1 MRKLLWV
8 LSLAVPL
15 FSCGDRDTAVTA
27 KRAFPQEKRIQAVKC
42 PVGDV
47 MDPSYMIQKG
57 DYLLV
62 RSGQPKKQLFVFTV
76 PDLRFV
82 CATGNQ
88 GRGPEEFSTFPT
100 LVESRTD
107 TFYVFGY
114 AHRHLKSLAVDS
126 AARVHLTECYEIP
139 LHEVFNHMH
148 LIDDSVLLYETVMLP
163 QYAVYKYDLKNR
175 KSIDELKI
183 ERETP
188 ESELTFDT
196 SRGYMAAN
204 DSVMIYVYLYKNQ
217 IDIYDVKDFRLKRRI
232 VGVYKPQKPAFRNK
246 ELYYLGVIP
255 GDKYFYALF
264 KGERTEKGENR
275 SNTIEVYDYDGNP
288 VALYQFDIPP
298 LYFYPDEKNNCIYA
312 THPSCM
318 DTLLRYDL

>member
-1 MRKLLWV
+1 M
-8 LSLAVPL
+8 SLAVPL

-288 VALYQFDIPP
+288 VALYRFDIPP

>member
-275 SNTIEVYDYDGNP
+275 RNTIEVYDYDGNP
-288 VALYQFDIPP
+288 VALYRFDIPP

>member
-1 MRKLLWV
+1 MRKLLWIW
-8 LSLAVPL
+8 SLAVPL
-15 FSCGDRDTAVTA
+15 FSCGDRDTVVMA
-27 KRAFPQEKRIQAVKC
+27 KRAFPQEKKIRAVRIPAGETMN
-42 PVGDV
+42 PGH
-47 MDPSYMIQKG
+47 MLQKG
-57 DYLLV
+57 DYLIIESIL
-62 RSGQPKKQLFVFTV
+62 SPKMLFVYSA

-82 CATGNQ
+82 CATGNK
-88 GRGPEEFSTFPT
+88 GKEPDEIPFPPM

-107 TFYVFGY
+107 TLYVFGY
-114 AHRHLKSLAVDS
+114 AYRHLKSLKVDS

-204 DSVMIYVYLYKNQ
+204 DSVIIYVYLYKN
-217 IDIYDVKDFRLKRRI
+217 
-232 VGVYKPQKPAFRNK
+232 
-246 ELYYLGVIP
+246 
-255 GDKYFYALF
+255 
-264 KGERTEKGENR
+264 
-275 SNTIEVYDYDGNP
+275 
-288 VALYQFDIPP
+288 
-298 LYFYPDEKNNCIYA
+298 
-312 THPSCM
+312 H
-318 DTLLRYDL
+318 

>member
-62 RSGQPKKQLFVFTV
+62 QSGQPQKQLFVFTV

-107 TFYVFGY
+107 TLYVFGY
-114 AHRHLKSLAVDS
+114 AYRHLKSLKVDS

-204 DSVMIYVYLYKNQ
+204 DSVMIYVYLYKN
-217 IDIYDVKDFRLKRRI
+217 
-232 VGVYKPQKPAFRNK
+232 
-246 ELYYLGVIP
+246 
-255 GDKYFYALF
+255 
-264 KGERTEKGENR
+264 
-275 SNTIEVYDYDGNP
+275 
-288 VALYQFDIPP
+288 
-298 LYFYPDEKNNCIYA
+298 
-312 THPSCM
+312 H
-318 DTLLRYDL
+318 

>member
-42 PVGDV
+42 PEGDV

-288 VALYQFDIPP
+288 VALYRFDIPP

>member
-47 MDPSYMIQKG
+47 MNPSYMIQKG

-288 VALYQFDIPP
+288 VALYRFDIPP

>member
-288 VALYQFDIPP
+288 VALYRFDIPP

>member
-1 MRKLLWV
+1 LLWV

-288 VALYQFDIPP
+288 VALYRFDIPP

>member
-264 KGERTEKGENR
+264 KGARTEKGENR

-288 VALYQFDIPP
+288 VALYRFDIPP

-312 THPSCM
+312 THPSCI

>member
-114 AHRHLKSLAVDS
+114 SHRHLKSLAVDS

-288 VALYQFDIPP
+288 VALYRFDIPP

>member
-1 MRKLLWV
+1 
-8 LSLAVPL
+8 
-15 FSCGDRDTAVTA
+15 
-27 KRAFPQEKRIQAVKC
+27 
-42 PVGDV
+42 
-47 MDPSYMIQKG
+47 MDS
-57 DYLLV
+57 V
-62 RSGQPKKQLFVFTV
+62 A
-76 PDLRFV
+76 
-82 CATGNQ
+82 C
-88 GRGPEEFSTFPT
+88 
-100 LVESRTD
+100 
-107 TFYVFGY
+107 
-114 AHRHLKSLAVDS
+114 
-126 AARVHLTECYEIP
+126 VHLTERYEIP
-139 LHEVFNHMH
+139 LYEAFNHMH

-163 QYAVYKYDLKNR
+163 QYAVHKYDLKNR

-264 KGERTEKGENR
+264 KGARTEKGENR

-288 VALYQFDIPP
+288 VALYRFDIPP

>member
-163 QYAVYKYDLKNR
+163 QYAVHKYDLKNR

-232 VGVYKPQKPAFRNK
+232 VGVYKPQKPAFRDE
-246 ELYYLGVIP
+246 ELYYLGAIP

-288 VALYQFDIPP
+288 VALYRFDIPP

>member
-15 FSCGDRDTAVTA
+15 FSCGDRDKAVTA

-232 VGVYKPQKPAFRNK
+232 VGVYKPQKPEFRNK

-288 VALYQFDIPP
+288 VALYRFDIPP

>member
-264 KGERTEKGENR
+264 KGARTEKGENR

-288 VALYQFDIPP
+288 VALYRFDIPP

>member
-1 MRKLLWV
+1 M
-8 LSLAVPL
+8 
-15 FSCGDRDTAVTA
+15 
-27 KRAFPQEKRIQAVKC
+27 
-42 PVGDV
+42 
-47 MDPSYMIQKG
+47 
-57 DYLLV
+57 
-62 RSGQPKKQLFVFTV
+62 
-76 PDLRFV
+76 
-82 CATGNQ
+82 
-88 GRGPEEFSTFPT
+88 
-100 LVESRTD
+100 VESRTD

-232 VGVYKPQKPAFRNK
+232 VGVYKPQKPAFRDE

-264 KGERTEKGENR
+264 KGARTEKGENR

-288 VALYQFDIPP
+288 VALYRFDIPP

>member
-1 MRKLLWV
+1 MTLLFVILLLWGCNQNV
-8 LSLAVPL
+8 HITEKMV
-15 FSCGDRDTAVTA
+15 
-27 KRAFPQEKRIQAVKC
+27 FPFEKKIQVVKF
-42 PVGDV
+42 PVGEV

-57 DYLLV
+57 EYLLV
-62 RSGQPKKQLFVFTV
+62 ESGQPQKQLFVFTV

-82 CATGNQ
+82 CATGNK
-88 GRGPEEFSTFPT
+88 GRGPEEFPVFPT

-139 LHEVFNHMH
+139 LHEVFNYMH

-163 QYAVYKYDLKNR
+163 QYTVHKYDLKNR

-232 VGVYKPQKPAFRNK
+232 VGVYKPQKPAFRDE

-288 VALYQFDIPP
+288 VALYRFDIPP

>member
-62 RSGQPKKQLFVFTV
+62 RSEQPKKQLFVFTV

-288 VALYQFDIPP
+288 VALYRFDIPP

>member
-183 ERETP
+183 ERETL

-196 SRGYMAAN
+196 SRGHMAAN

-288 VALYQFDIPP
+288 VALYRFDIPP

>member
-232 VGVYKPQKPAFRNK
+232 VGDYKPQKPAFRDE

-264 KGERTEKGENR
+264 KGARTEKGENR

-288 VALYQFDIPP
+288 VALYRFDIPP

>member
-1 MRKLLWV
+1 MGKFLLTLLFAILLLWGCNQNV
-8 LSLAVPL
+8 HITEKMV
-15 FSCGDRDTAVTA
+15 
-27 KRAFPQEKRIQAVKC
+27 FPFEKKIQVVKF
-42 PVGDV
+42 PVGEV

-57 DYLLV
+57 EYLLV
-62 RSGQPKKQLFVFTV
+62 ESGQPQKQLFVFTV

-126 AARVHLTECYEIP
+126 AARVHLTERYEIP
-139 LHEVFNHMH
+139 MYEAFNKMH
-148 LIDDSVLLYETVMLP
+148 LIDDSVLLYETVMPP
-163 QYAVYKYDLKNR
+163 QYTVHKYDLKNR

-264 KGERTEKGENR
+264 KGARTEKGENR

-288 VALYQFDIPP
+288 VALYRFDIPP

>member
-1 MRKLLWV
+1 MGKFLLTLLFVILLLWGCNQNV
-8 LSLAVPL
+8 HITEKMV
-15 FSCGDRDTAVTA
+15 
-27 KRAFPQEKRIQAVKC
+27 FPFEKKIQVVKF
-42 PVGDV
+42 PVGEV

-57 DYLLV
+57 EYLLV
-62 RSGQPKKQLFVFTV
+62 ESGQPQKQLFVFTV

-82 CATGNQ
+82 CATGNK
-88 GRGPEEFSTFPT
+88 GRGPEEFPVFPT

-126 AARVHLTECYEIP
+126 AARVHLTERYEIP
-139 LHEVFNHMH
+139 MYEAFNKMH
-148 LIDDSVLLYETVMLP
+148 LIDDSVLLYETVMPP
-163 QYAVYKYDLKNR
+163 QYTVHKYDLKNR

-196 SRGYMAAN
+196 SRGSIAAN

-232 VGVYKPQKPAFRNK
+232 VGVYKPQKPAFRDE

-288 VALYQFDIPP
+288 VALYRFDIPP

>member
-57 DYLLV
+57 DYLLD

-100 LVESRTD
+100 LVELRTD

-163 QYAVYKYDLKNR
+163 QYAVHKYDLKNR

-264 KGERTEKGENR
+264 KGARTEKGENR

-288 VALYQFDIPP
+288 VALYRFDIPP

>member
-183 ERETP
+183 ERGTP

-232 VGVYKPQKPAFRNK
+232 VGVYKPQKPAFRDE

-264 KGERTEKGENR
+264 KGARTEKGENR

-288 VALYQFDIPP
+288 VALYRFDIPP

-312 THPSCM
+312 THPSCI

>member
-264 KGERTEKGENR
+264 KGERTENGENR

-288 VALYQFDIPP
+288 VALYRFDIPP

>member
-196 SRGYMAAN
+196 SRGSIAAN

-288 VALYQFDIPP
+288 VALYRFDIPP

>member
-163 QYAVYKYDLKNR
+163 QYAVHKYDLKNR

-288 VALYQFDIPP
+288 VALYRFDIPP

>member
-1 MRKLLWV
+1 
-8 LSLAVPL
+8 
-15 FSCGDRDTAVTA
+15 
-27 KRAFPQEKRIQAVKC
+27 
-42 PVGDV
+42 
-47 MDPSYMIQKG
+47 
-57 DYLLV
+57 
-62 RSGQPKKQLFVFTV
+62 
-76 PDLRFV
+76 
-82 CATGNQ
+82 
-88 GRGPEEFSTFPT
+88 
-100 LVESRTD
+100 
-107 TFYVFGY
+107 
-114 AHRHLKSLAVDS
+114 
-126 AARVHLTECYEIP
+126 
-139 LHEVFNHMH
+139 MH

-196 SRGYMAAN
+196 SRGSIAAN

-288 VALYQFDIPP
+288 VALYRFDIPP

>member
-1 MRKLLWV
+1 ML
-8 LSLAVPL
+8 P
-15 FSCGDRDTAVTA
+15 
-27 KRAFPQEKRIQAVKC
+27 
-42 PVGDV
+42 
-47 MDPSYMIQKG
+47 
-57 DYLLV
+57 
-62 RSGQPKKQLFVFTV
+62 
-76 PDLRFV
+76 
-82 CATGNQ
+82 
-88 GRGPEEFSTFPT
+88 
-100 LVESRTD
+100 
-107 TFYVFGY
+107 
-114 AHRHLKSLAVDS
+114 
-126 AARVHLTECYEIP
+126 
-139 LHEVFNHMH
+139 
-148 LIDDSVLLYETVMLP
+148 LP
-163 QYAVYKYDLKNR
+163 QYTVHKYDLKNR

-288 VALYQFDIPP
+288 VALYRFDIPP

-312 THPSCM
+312 THPACM

>member
-163 QYAVYKYDLKNR
+163 QYAVHKYDLKNR

-264 KGERTEKGENR
+264 KGARTEKGENR

-288 VALYQFDIPP
+288 VALYRFDIPP

>member
-139 LHEVFNHMH
+139 LHEV
-148 LIDDSVLLYETVMLP
+148 
-163 QYAVYKYDLKNR
+163 
-175 KSIDELKI
+175 
-183 ERETP
+183 
-188 ESELTFDT
+188 LT
-196 SRGYMAAN
+196 
-204 DSVMIYVYLYKNQ
+204 I
-217 IDIYDVKDFRLKRRI
+217 
-232 VGVYKPQKPAFRNK
+232 
-246 ELYYLGVIP
+246 
-255 GDKYFYALF
+255 
-264 KGERTEKGENR
+264 
-275 SNTIEVYDYDGNP
+275 
-288 VALYQFDIPP
+288 
-298 LYFYPDEKNNCIYA
+298 CI
-312 THPSCM
+312 
-318 DTLLRYDL
+318 

>member
-232 VGVYKPQKPAFRNK
+232 VGVYKPQKPAFRDK

-264 KGERTEKGENR
+264 KGARTEKGENR

-288 VALYQFDIPP
+288 VALYRFDIPP